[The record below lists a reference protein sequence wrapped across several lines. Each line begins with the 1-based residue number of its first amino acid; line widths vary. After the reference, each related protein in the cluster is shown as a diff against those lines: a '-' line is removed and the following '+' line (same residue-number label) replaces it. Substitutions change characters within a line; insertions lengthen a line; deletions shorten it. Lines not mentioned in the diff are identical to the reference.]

1 MDTITSKIKYNYY
14 SIECV
19 NLRKMSKNIISTYQ
33 GRINDPNI
41 IYKNGNTSINYQAT
55 ELRIYCNIHN
65 IDDEDGE
72 IVILHRPTTLG
83 IKMYCCFP
91 IVYKENCKV
100 TEIDSIILSKTFP
113 EEMGYYQGLSL
124 ELNKYIK
131 DSPSMRIYESI
142 DSIGDNCL
150 VVVFENLIS
159 INQKLKLGKDTFLGG
174 KKGGIPKMNL
184 TETEDKLRTS
194 SYVFKD
200 MHKKEGFEGQGE
212 EVIYSCEYLPV
223 DSEDMVQ
230 VLQVPIGSPGYSTLV
245 SSQVTNLFLNNGIF
259 MLIVIIWFC
268 VSPFLYN
275 IFVNKIT
282 SESIFLKN
290 IDWIDNIMGKGT
302 KINLFNL
309 MLVLI
314 ICTSA
319 IILIIIG
326 IAYENSTCAS
336 IGMFLPF
343 LGFIS
348 YLAISFFGIRKNLRE
363 RERESDLN
371 MDKN

>member
-1 MDTITSKIKYNYY
+1 MDTMNSRVKYNYY
-14 SIECV
+14 SIECTNV
-19 NLRKMSKNIISTYQ
+19 RKMSKSIRSNYQ

-41 IYKNGNTSINYQAT
+41 IYRNGNTSINYQAT
-55 ELRIYCNIHN
+55 ELRIYSNIHN
-65 IDDEDGE
+65 IKEEEGE

-91 IVYKENCKV
+91 FAYKENCGA
-100 TEIDSIILSKTFP
+100 TEIDAIILSKTSP
-113 EEMGYYQGLSL
+113 EEMGYYQELSL
-124 ELNKYIK
+124 EMNKYII
-131 DSPSMRIYESI
+131 DSPSIRIYETI
-142 DSIGDNCL
+142 DKIGDNCV
-150 VVVFENLIS
+150 VVVFESLIS
-159 INQKLKLGKDTFLGG
+159 ISQKLKLERDTFLGG
-174 KKGGIPKMNL
+174 KKGGVDKMDL

-200 MHKKEGFEGQGE
+200 MHNKKEGFEGHGE

-245 SSQVTNLFLNNGIF
+245 SSQVSNLFLNNGIF

-268 VSPFLYN
+268 VSPIMYN
-275 IFVNKIT
+275 IFINKMT
-282 SESIFLKN
+282 PQSILLKN
-290 IDWIDNIMGKGT
+290 IEWIDNIVGKGT
-302 KINLFNL
+302 NINLLNL
-309 MLVLI
+309 LLLLS
-314 ICTSA
+314 ICLAS

-326 IAYENSTCAS
+326 IAYENSTSAT

-348 YLAISFFGIRKNLRE
+348 YLAISYFGNRKILRE
-363 RERESDLN
+363 TVQL
-371 MDKN
+371 